1 MTKETEVTLGVT
13 VKANKGSWGTIDD
26 LLLTREGVDKTKLG
40 TALSSAKEKLAE
52 TMHYTKDSL
61 ANLKEQV
68 EEAQAILQKDDATQA
83 EIDAECEALQTAIQ
97 ALVPLENQSSS
108 NVQHEDGKKIKQ
120 YVSQATLVDE
130 LIPMISNTVVQD
142 NEAIKNGEAIQ
153 NPNNEKLILRKY
165 FYDNNLYDIQAKLI
179 GFYNAWIE
187 KIQKQFKEDTIVFKT
202 VGFIASLF
210 VFRSL
215 SSRLESEEQI
225 LDYSFANSSMS
236 NEDSYID
243 GELINKYKIQF
254 MELIEELSFDS
265 IDINS
270 ISSSRSGATKLY
282 NLLTKI

>member
-1 MTKETEVTLGVT
+1 M
-13 VKANKGSWGTIDD
+13 
-26 LLLTREGVDKTKLG
+26 
-40 TALSSAKEKLAE
+40 
-52 TMHYTKDSL
+52 
-61 ANLKEQV
+61 
-68 EEAQAILQKDDATQA
+68 
-83 EIDAECEALQTAIQ
+83 
-97 ALVPLENQSSS
+97 
-108 NVQHEDGKKIKQ
+108 
-120 YVSQATLVDE
+120 DE